1 MSTFGFAT
9 IISVKEPE
17 GKKHDFCHFSMMLKM
32 VIFVLV
38 QIQKVIFCK
47 KAALW
52 HLLDIPILRTFYSM
66 FRTDS

>member
-9 IISVKEPE
+9 MISVKEPE
-17 GKKHDFCHFSMMLKM
+17 GKKHDFCRFSMTLKM

-47 KAALW
+47 KTDFLAFIGYPNLKDI
-52 HLLDIPILRTFYSM
+52 LLNVQN
-66 FRTDS
+66 